1 METPKLAEKKERH
14 KWLSASPLHMRIY
27 RETSIDS
34 GASIVIVRYVFLG
47 YLDMHYLSMK
57 GCVDDDESAG
67 D

>member
-1 METPKLAEKKERH
+1 
-14 KWLSASPLHMRIY
+14 MRIY

-57 GCVDDDESAG
+57 GCVDEDESAG
-67 D
+67 DQFVLPYTSNVGGSWPDIKLM